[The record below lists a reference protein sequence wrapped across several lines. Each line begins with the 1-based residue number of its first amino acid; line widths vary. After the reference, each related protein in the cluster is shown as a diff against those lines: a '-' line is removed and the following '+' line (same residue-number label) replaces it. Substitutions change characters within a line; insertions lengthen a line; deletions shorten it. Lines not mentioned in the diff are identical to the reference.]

1 MTYDYDQNCQ
11 DILVMKIFIAVNP
24 YNLSSDLDFNV
35 PINEL
40 LCKLYTYAISRVI
53 TFPWQPQD
61 YFVKSLALW
70 NIARQYQ
77 YHAMVMPLEPLQ
89 VLLQAQERT

>member
-40 LCKLYTYAISRVI
+40 LCKLYIYTISRVI
-53 TFPWQPQD
+53 TFPCIH
-61 YFVKSLALW
+61 KTT
-70 NIARQYQ
+70 
-77 YHAMVMPLEPLQ
+77 
-89 VLLQAQERT
+89 LLSH

>member
-1 MTYDYDQNCQ
+1 MTCDYDQNCQ
-11 DILVMKIFIAVNP
+11 DTLVTQTRFAINP
-24 YNLSSDLDFNV
+24 YNLSGHADFST

-40 LCKLYTYAISRVI
+40 LHKLYTYTISKSYNVSMAA
-53 TFPWQPQD
+53 TD

-70 NIARQYQ
+70 KIARQYQ
-77 YHAMVMPLEPLQ
+77 YHAMPMPLEPLQ